1 MKKTFL
7 RFLSVLLLT
16 TVLFG
21 NAFATTWSPQEF
33 TCPIDNTKNTFLVIV
48 SYGSYIYSWES
59 KYQWLFFPQ
68 TDSPTFYTCK
78 KCHLTTYMWDFD
90 KLPKE
95 KLPEIKKILSGIK
108 VSKDFKDYQELPVT
122 ERLEIMEKVYPAL
135 GKDDGWWESFYR
147 VEGYHYAKAGSVAKA
162 AEARKKSL
170 ALVEKELNNAKSET
184 PKKLL
189 LYISASM
196 KHFLGD
202 DKSALD
208 DLQKAL
214 TTKYQ
219 DKKTKPE
226 ELNDAEV
233 GLNERIN
240 DYVQKINSKDKKPR
254 LFDKTGNEH

>member
-1 MKKTFL
+1 
-7 RFLSVLLLT
+7 
-16 TVLFG
+16 
-21 NAFATTWSPQEF
+21 
-33 TCPIDNTKNTFLVIV
+33 
-48 SYGSYIYSWES
+48 
-59 KYQWLFFPQ
+59 
-68 TDSPTFYTCK
+68 
-78 KCHLTTYMWDFD
+78 
-90 KLPKE
+90 
-95 KLPEIKKILSGIK
+95 
-108 VSKDFKDYQELPVT
+108 
-122 ERLEIMEKVYPAL
+122 MEKVYPAL